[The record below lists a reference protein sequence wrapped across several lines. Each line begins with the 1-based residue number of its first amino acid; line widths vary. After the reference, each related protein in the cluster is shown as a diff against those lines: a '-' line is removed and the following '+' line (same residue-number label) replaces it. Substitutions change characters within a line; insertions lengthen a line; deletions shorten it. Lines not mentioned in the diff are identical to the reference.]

1 MPSKVMQAATNVA
14 KLLGM
19 SAEQIGLGIG
29 PATKAGKLPYINTTQ
44 TAKDAFNASQSSADK
59 AMQFSAAQAAQ
70 MMAFQKAMME
80 NQQAFNSAQ
89 ARLQRNWQE
98 RMRATAYQATVKDMI
113 AAGISPIMAAQLG
126 ATSVG
131 SGATATS
138 GMAQGAMGTSAQAYM
153 QQQEVPQL
161 IRAAGYLFDSA
172 NRAAEHM
179 PMPTS
184 AELKGTL
191 NEWLKNQANAIKG
204 KFAFDTKK
212 VQSNITPA
220 SVRGR

>member
-1 MPSKVMQAATNVA
+1 MASKVIQASKNVGN
-14 KLLGM
+14 LLGM
-19 SAEQIGLGIG
+19 SDEQIGLGVG
-29 PATKAGKLPYINTTQ
+29 AAAKAAKLPIINTTQ
-44 TAKDAFNASQSSADK
+44 TARDAFNQSQASADK

-80 NQQAFNSAQ
+80 SQQAFNSAE
-89 ARLQRNWQE
+89 AAAQRNWTE
-98 RMRATAYQATVKDMI
+98 RMRATAYQTTVKDMI
-113 AAGISPIMAAQLG
+113 AAGINPIMAAQLG

-172 NRAAEHM
+172 NRAAEHL

-191 NEWLKNQANAIKG
+191 NGWLKNQANAIKE
-204 KFAFDTKK
+204 KFAFDTKN

-220 SVRGR
+220 GMTGR